1 MANEKNLKKFK
12 KGDVSHD
19 EAVRRGSLG
28 GKTRAKNIKKRK
40 TLREMLEILLEK
52 QIENPYEKGKKQTTL
67 EAISVSLIQKALLGN
82 VKAFEVL
89 RDTIGQKPVEKVEVN
104 SSELVKQGLNKIN
117 EYFTDNKE

>member
-19 EAVRRGSLG
+19 EAVRLGSLG
-28 GKTRAKNIKKRK
+28 GKARAKKIKERK
-40 TLREMLEILLEK
+40 TMREMLEILLEK
-52 QIENPYEKGKKQTTL
+52 QIENPDEKGKKQTTL
-67 EAISVSLIQKALLGN
+67 EAISVSLIQKALQGN

-104 SSELVKQGLNKIN
+104 NSELVKQGLNKIN
-117 EYFTDNKE
+117 EYFTDNKG